1 MRYFEKFTKKLLS
14 KEKFHSS
21 LTDRKINDKEY
32 GCILIAWN
40 KFEKEKKMI
49 YRTCIENVTFYYEVM
64 CLKNLKIIA

>member
-21 LTDRKINDKEY
+21 LTDSKISDKEY

-40 KFEKEKKMI
+40 KFEKEK
-49 YRTCIENVTFYYEVM
+49 
-64 CLKNLKIIA
+64 